1 MLQLF
6 CAVALLS
13 ELDDFDNLA
22 LLLQFYSY
30 SALQLCCLSLTTLTT
45 LLAGTTLLRM
55 SLTNSLKWL
64 TLTTLLASMPSL
76 LSCLTSELDDFD
88 NPAGWDD
95 FTLQVFD
102 KFPEVDDFHN
112 LADFDAFTVRVD
124 LADFDA

>member
-1 MLQLF
+1 M
-6 CAVALLS
+6 V
-13 ELDDFDNLA
+13 DFDSFAVITAVLF
-22 LLLQFYSY
+22 LQFYNY
-30 SALQLCCLSLTTLTT
+30 SALLLCCLSLTTLTT

-64 TLTTLLASMPSL
+64 TLTTLLALMPSL

-88 NPAGWDD
+88 NPAGCDD
-95 FTLQVFD
+95 FTMQVFD
-102 KFPEVDDFHN
+102 KFAEVDDFHN

>member
-1 MLQLF
+1 
-6 CAVALLS
+6 
-13 ELDDFDNLA
+13 
-22 LLLQFYSY
+22 
-30 SALQLCCLSLTTLTT
+30 
-45 LLAGTTLLRM
+45 
-55 SLTNSLKWL
+55 
-64 TLTTLLASMPSL
+64 MPSL

-124 LADFDA
+124 LADFDAWKSKLADHVNYSALQLDLRIPSTSLSLYRDRSNSSIYIYIFVFVN